1 MFYTVIEIIASFLE
15 IYFLFGLFGMFFK
28 KRINSRFYFS
38 CILTL
43 CIILTLII
51 TYLNTIILYSYSTLA
66 IWIISVTLAGFLMY
80 KNNPVRI
87 CSIAS
92 LYIVI
97 ISSFDALFLIFV
109 EYVLRAP
116 NFVYAVTNGNCPERV
131 VALVIF
137 KLSLSFA
144 YLFIKSKKYKLSI
157 SIFTSLIL
165 LISSFLGF
173 ASMQYLVANFFSDKQ
188 GNVQTVILVAFAFMS
203 LFYIS
208 ILLILNSHE
217 KIRHKA
223 LENGLIESK
232 LKLTE
237 ERNNRIIENYREIA
251 KLSHDYNN
259 QMKVIYQ
266 LLVNGQTNAARDY
279 LSEIVNTNTHKSLSI
294 TGIHAIDAVLSE
306 KNRYSKANN
315 ISIVF
320 DVAITSI
327 HGIKEIDICTIL
339 LNLLDNAIEAC
350 LRINES
356 NNRVI
361 KVIIKSVNSMVFIKI
376 ENPVI
381 AEAVPTGKSFFIKT
395 SKENEEK
402 HGFGLLI
409 VDSVAKKYNGSLLI
423 KKENGVFSSSLLLS
437 N

>member
-1 MFYTVIEIIASFLE
+1 MFYAVIEIIASFLE
-15 IYFLFGLFGMFFK
+15 IYFLFGLFGIFFK
-28 KRINSRFYFS
+28 KRINSRFYFF
-38 CILTL
+38 CNLIL

-51 TYLNTIILYSYSTLA
+51 TYLNSIILYSYSTLA
-66 IWIISVTLAGFLMY
+66 IWIILVTLAGFLMY

-97 ISSFDALFLIFV
+97 ISSFDFLFLVFV
-109 EYVLRAP
+109 EYVLKAP
-116 NFVYAVTNGNCPERV
+116 DFVYSVLHGNCIERV
-131 VALVIF
+131 ITLAVSKLALA
-137 KLSLSFA
+137 LA
-144 YLFIKSKKYKLSI
+144 YFFIKSKKYEVSI
-157 SIFTSLIL
+157 SFFTSVL
-165 LISSFLGF
+165 LIIFSLFSF
-173 ASMQYLVANFFSDKQ
+173 ASMQYLIKIFFSNLQ
-188 GNVQTVILVAFAFMS
+188 ENVQTVILVAFAFMS
-203 LFYIS
+203 LFFIS

-223 LENGLIESK
+223 FENGLIESK

-237 ERNNRIIENYREIA
+237 ERNNRIIETYREIA

-266 LLVNGQTNAARDY
+266 LLVDGKTNAARDY
-279 LSEIVNTNTHKSLSI
+279 LSEIVNAYTPKSLSF
-294 TGIHAIDAVLSE
+294 TGIHSIDAVLSE
-306 KNRYSKANN
+306 KNRVSKDNN
-315 ISIVF
+315 ITIVF
-320 DVAITSI
+320 DVSITSI
-327 HGIKEIDICTIL
+327 SGIREIDICTIL

-350 LRINES
+350 LKISDSS
-356 NNRVI
+356 NKTI
-361 KVIIKSVNSMVFIKI
+361 KVIIKNVNSMVFIKI

-381 AEAVPTGKSFFIKT
+381 TKTVPIGKSYFIKT
-395 SKENEEK
+395 SKENKEK

-423 KKENGVFSSSLLLS
+423 KNENGVFSSSLLLS